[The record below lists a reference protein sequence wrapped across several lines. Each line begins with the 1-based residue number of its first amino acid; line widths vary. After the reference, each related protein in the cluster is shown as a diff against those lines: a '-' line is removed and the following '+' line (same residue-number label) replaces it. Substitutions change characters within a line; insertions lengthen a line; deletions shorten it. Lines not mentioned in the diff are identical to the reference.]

1 MGDLLPHAPHPYHQR
16 FISSARNWDTY
27 YLDVL
32 HVKGG
37 VFRSGVGGCG
47 PGRCF
52 GRTLRFGD
60 IEIPRQKNFGEFL
73 ELLGTAIKS
82 IKSFLFQLRRVS
94 SFGAKRGLLVQEVE
108 AAEGNENGNKIVD
121 PEQEKN
127 TKCCFIFLAWRF
139 VNEIIFYA
147 TEGKRQFLRRFGDSL
162 WGVKVK
168 FVYKC

>member
-1 MGDLLPHAPHPYHQR
+1 
-16 FISSARNWDTY
+16 
-27 YLDVL
+27 
-32 HVKGG
+32 
-37 VFRSGVGGCG
+37 
-47 PGRCF
+47 
-52 GRTLRFGD
+52 
-60 IEIPRQKNFGEFL
+60 
-73 ELLGTAIKS
+73 LLGTAIKS

-127 TKCCFIFLAWRF
+127 TKWCFIFLAWRF
-139 VNEIIFYA
+139 LNEIIFYA
-147 TEGKRQFLRRFGDSL
+147 TEVKRQFLRRFGDSL